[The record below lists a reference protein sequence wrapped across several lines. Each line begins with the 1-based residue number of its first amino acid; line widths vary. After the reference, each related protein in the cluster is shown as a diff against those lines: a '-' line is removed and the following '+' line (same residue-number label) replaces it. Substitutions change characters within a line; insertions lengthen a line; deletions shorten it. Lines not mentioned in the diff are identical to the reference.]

1 MTAAAFGTKAEP
13 CPMGEKKRWMRM
25 QARSFVISHLLTHPE
40 PQATSHTHIA
50 SQTLTASQPYLGR
63 HGPCTRT
70 SHSPAMSR
78 TSALYGICF
87 HVKYPWARQRKLN
100 TLKPLWSGTVGQH
113 TPLMKFKD
121 CTESCY
127 TPAWLSLQ
135 GDLTSPTWRSCSGPF
150 TTVLSSQGLPPAA
163 LQAICSGGS
172 RSSGDLSW
180 EETSPDLA
188 NLLISA
194 RSRTLA
200 RVSASGSLSGAAGG
214 HGDFYQAG
222 NAMKGTS
229 GGLRPSDLN
238 SLSGPSLP
246 PAQRQP
252 TSRFMEITR
261 VSSKAGGTDAAV
273 TTQLTASSA
282 GSTDLLMTVGVP
294 STHATSLAL
303 STPPMPLHGEST
315 RPAVS
320 FYRPSP
326 FPTSSENLS
335 STMML
340 PSPSGSFNHGRMAM
354 HRSLNRNRSGP
365 YPTHTSPSNPRSS
378 AKAAS
383 SSQML
388 RAGGTRNPDHWDK
401 PLPTASRADGRPKP
415 YAANLAPFP
424 SLNRPHVLARDR
436 LRLWVPLQ
444 ARNSLDENG
453 KPVNVSPADLARIE
467 AVMLEAWAEG
477 TRDTYGSGLLVWHV
491 FHDKRATPEAQRAPA
506 SFVLIAAFIASIAGA
521 YSGKTIANYVYG
533 VRAWHILHGAPWLV
547 DGHELEALLSGA
559 THLTPATSK
568 RKKRLPYTVDLIVK
582 IRRHLDLDLPLH
594 ASVYSCLTT
603 TFWAAGRVGEFT
615 VKTLTAFDPT
625 KHVKPADV
633 ADTVDRNGLKMT
645 EFSLPVTKSAPEGEK
660 ASWAEQDGD
669 ADPKTALNNHRTVNS
684 PPADGPLFAYK
695 DGRKHKPLTKSKFL
709 QVLGAAIK
717 QAGHEPMQG
726 HGIRIGATLEYLL
739 RGVPFDVMKTKGRWA
754 SNAFELYLTKH
765 AQILAPYMQANPAI
779 HNDFVRYTMPRVR

>member
-1 MTAAAFGTKAEP
+1 MPGLLQTEEGAMTAAAFGTKAEP

-25 QARSFVISHLLTHPE
+25 QAQSFVISPLLTHPE
-40 PQATSHTHIA
+40 PQATLHTHIA
-50 SQTLTASQPYLGR
+50 SQTLTASRPYSGH

-70 SHSPAMSR
+70 FSSPATSR
-78 TSALYGICF
+78 TSVLYGICS
-87 HVKYPWARQRKLN
+87 HVKKLN
-100 TLKPLWSGTVGQH
+100 TLKPLWNGTVTQH
-113 TPLMKFKD
+113 TPLLKFKD

-135 GDLTSPTWRSCSGPF
+135 GDLTSPIWRPCSGPF
-150 TTVLSSQGLPPAA
+150 TTILSSQGLPPAA
-163 LQAICSGGS
+163 LRAIYSGGS
-172 RSSGDLSW
+172 RSLGDLSW
-180 EETSPDLA
+180 EETSPGLA
-188 NLLISA
+188 SLLISA

-200 RVSASGSLSGAAGG
+200 RALASESSSGAAGG
-214 HGDFYQAG
+214 HGGFYQAG
-222 NAMKGTS
+222 SAMEGIS
-229 GGLRPSDLN
+229 GGLRPSDL
-238 SLSGPSLP
+238 SSSFGPSSLP
-246 PAQRQP
+246 VQRRP

-261 VSSKAGGTDAAV
+261 VSSKAGGMDAAV
-273 TTQLTASSA
+273 TTQPTVFSA
-282 GSTDLLMTVGVP
+282 GSTDLPMTPGVP
-294 STHATSLAL
+294 STHVTSLAL
-303 STPPMPLHGEST
+303 STPPMPPRGEST

-320 FYRPSP
+320 FYRPLP
-326 FPTSSENLS
+326 FPTSSENLLS
-335 STMML
+335 NMML
-340 PSPSGSFNHGRMAM
+340 PSPSGNFNHGRMAM

-365 YPTHTSPSNPRSS
+365 YPTHTSPSNPRLSV
-378 AKAAS
+378 KAAS
-383 SSQML
+383 SSQTL
-388 RAGGTRNPDHWDK
+388 RDGGTRNPDHWDK
-401 PLPTASRADGRPKP
+401 PLPTASRVDGRPKP
-415 YAANLAPFP
+415 YAANLAPIP

-453 KPVNVSPADLARIE
+453 KPVNVSTADLARIE

-533 VRAWHILHGAPWLV
+533 VRAWHILHGAPWVV

-559 THLTPATSK
+559 TRLTPATSK

-582 IRRHLDLDLPLH
+582 IRRHLDLDIPLH

-615 VKTLTAFDPT
+615 VKTLTAFDPM

-645 EFSLPVTKSAPEGEK
+645 EFNLPVTKSAPEGEK
-660 ASWAEQDGD
+660 ASWAKQGGD
-669 ADPKTALNNHRTVNS
+669 ADPKTALNNHLT
-684 PPADGPLFAYK
+684 DGK
-695 DGRKHKPLTKSKFL
+695 KHKPLTKNKFL
-709 QVLGAAIK
+709 QVLAAAIK

-739 RGVPFDVMKTKGRWA
+739 RGVPFDVMKIKGRWA